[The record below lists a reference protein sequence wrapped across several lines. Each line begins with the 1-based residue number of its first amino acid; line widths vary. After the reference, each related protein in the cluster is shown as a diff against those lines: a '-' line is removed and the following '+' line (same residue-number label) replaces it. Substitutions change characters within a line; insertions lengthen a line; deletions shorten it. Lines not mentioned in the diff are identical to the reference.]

1 MWDLPRPGLEP
12 VSPALAGIFLTT
24 ALPGKPG
31 ISNLTKKTIA
41 NLHICFFPMAYFPQ
55 PSISRHHSSS
65 CSSPK
70 PTSDA
75 LRLFSHLLPRLINS
89 RASSVYPPS
98 ISTDTS
104 TRVSFLLSC
113 CSLLTGLSY
122 WTLDCLHICQDDLLK
137 RIQITPLLKTL

>member
-1 MWDLPRPGLEP
+1 MTSLRKVTVTLLPHSKHPPRIPDLYISL
-12 VSPALAGIFLTT
+12 SSYLAGISQRYLR
-24 ALPGKPG
+24 G

-55 PSISRHHSSS
+55 PSFSHHHSNS

-75 LRLFSHLLPRLINS
+75 LLLFSHLLPHLINS
-89 RASSVYPPS
+89 HASSVYPLS

-104 TRVSFLLSC
+104 TLVSFLLSC
-113 CSLLTGLSY
+113 CNLLTGFSY
-122 WTLDCLHICQDDLLK
+122 WTLDCLHIC
-137 RIQITPLLKTL
+137 